1 MIDVY
6 SLEFIFGLLST
17 IIIVVCMFLKT
28 RENILLLKL
37 VSDVTWILAFLVQGA
52 LSGTIAM
59 TFTMLRTFFG
69 RNFVELKSIG
79 IFLWIISSILTFYF
93 WTGFYDIFS
102 LLGLTFV
109 TIAVYVKNPKNVK
122 IFFILSSISWGFY
135 GYFIGYFEI
144 IIFEFF
150 ITLAGFINMYLSRR
164 MPIKSCET
172 MTSGN
177 NLN

>member
-28 RENILLLKL
+28 RGNILLLKL

-52 LSGTIAM
+52 ISGTIAM
-59 TFTMLRTFFG
+59 TFSLLRTFFG

-79 IFLWIISSILTFYF
+79 IFLWIISSVLTFYF
-93 WTGFYDIFS
+93 WKGFYDIFS

-109 TIAVYVKNPKNVK
+109 TIAVYVENPKNVK
-122 IFFILSSISWGFY
+122 IFFILSSVSWGLY

-150 ITLAGFINMYLSRR
+150 ITFAGFINMYLSRS
-164 MPIKSCET
+164 MPVKSCKT
-172 MTSGN
+172 TTSGN
-177 NLN
+177 TLN